1 MLAVMAMDDQSIDG
15 SSGFVV
21 DSQILVVFLWDLC

>member
-1 MLAVMAMDDQSIDG
+1 LEAGMIDG

-21 DSQILVVFLWDLC
+21 SQSSGLVILDRRDR